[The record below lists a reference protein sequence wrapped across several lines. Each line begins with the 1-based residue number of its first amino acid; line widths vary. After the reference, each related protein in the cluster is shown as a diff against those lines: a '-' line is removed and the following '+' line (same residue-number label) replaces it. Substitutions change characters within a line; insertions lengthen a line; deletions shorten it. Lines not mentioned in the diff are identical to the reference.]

1 MVCKKLA
8 QRHQTT
14 MQSSNMYLAAFQHTI
29 YDNHVFV
36 LLFLQSNSYYFT
48 FTGGVPIEKFLN
60 RSNIKRYTESEHRYR
75 PNIIKCSYTFRLEE
89 TEKL

>member
-1 MVCKKLA
+1 MCKKLTQHRETA
-8 QRHQTT
+8 

-48 FTGGVPIEKFLN
+48 RGVPIEKFLN
-60 RSNIKRYTESEHRYR
+60 
-75 PNIIKCSYTFRLEE
+75 
-89 TEKL
+89 

>member
-8 QRHQTT
+8 QHRETT

-36 LLFLQSNSYYFT
+36 LLFLQSNSYYVT
-48 FTGGVPIEKFLN
+48 FYWGCTNREISEPIQYKA
-60 RSNIKRYTESEHRYR
+60 IY
-75 PNIIKCSYTFRLEE
+75 
-89 TEKL
+89 

>member
-8 QRHQTT
+8 QHREIT

-48 FTGGVPIEKFLN
+48 FYWRGTNREISEPIQYKA
-60 RSNIKRYTESEHRYR
+60 IY
-75 PNIIKCSYTFRLEE
+75 
-89 TEKL
+89 

>member
-8 QRHQTT
+8 QYHETT

-36 LLFLQSNSYYFT
+36 LLFLQSTLIISHFT
-48 FTGGVPIEKFLN
+48 VGVPIEKFLN
-60 RSNIKRYTESEHRYR
+60 RSDIKRYTESEHQYR
-75 PNIIKCSYTFRLEE
+75 PKIIKCSYTFRLEE
-89 TEKL
+89 TGKL

>member
-8 QRHQTT
+8 QHRETT
-14 MQSSNMYLAAFQHTI
+14 MQSSTMYLAAFQHTI

-48 FTGGVPIEKFLN
+48 FYWRCTN
-60 RSNIKRYTESEHRYR
+60 REISDRSDIKRYTESEHRYR

-89 TEKL
+89 TGKL